1 MASSSLNLYQ
11 AKSRPVTGSH
21 PPAAR
26 EKAPF
31 TAKDAVRMLDE
42 MLKPAWP
49 REPQAGTPEG
59 QAQKSEHTHFQNETL
74 ESKPDIYEKN

>member
-1 MASSSLNLYQ
+1 M
-11 AKSRPVTGSH
+11 TGSRS
-21 PPAAR
+21 PATR
-26 EKAPF
+26 DKAPF

-49 REPQAGTPEG
+49 RESQAGTPEG

-74 ESKPDIYEKN
+74 NS